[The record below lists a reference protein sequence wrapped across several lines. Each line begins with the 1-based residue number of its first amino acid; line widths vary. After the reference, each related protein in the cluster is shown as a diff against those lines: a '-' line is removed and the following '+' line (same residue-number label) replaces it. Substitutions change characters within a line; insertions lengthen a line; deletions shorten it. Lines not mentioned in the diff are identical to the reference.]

1 MQFLDD
7 ILIGSGEKSENLC
20 QIITLPSSRPHNIEC
35 IQDSENQL
43 SFKWDEPLKIAPDVE
58 VDNYNFKLVKGKT
71 HHELTAE
78 ATTTELSTESS
89 KQPESNMGGPI
100 PTTAVPNSRLNPIPI
115 PETYSPERPK
125 IFSRFLEFL
134 DFLSFARR
142 KKENVV
148 RISKEATTGKNV
160 DGKKFVNTFDTIIQF
175 FISTFNYF

>member
-7 ILIGSGEKSENLC
+7 VLIGSGEKSENLC

-43 SFKWDEPLKIAPDVE
+43 TFKWDEPLKVAPDVE

-78 ATTTELSTESS
+78 TTTTEHSTESS

-100 PTTAVPNSRLNPIPI
+100 PTTTVPNSRLNPIPI
-115 PETYSPERPK
+115 PETYSPEQPK

-142 KKENVV
+142 KKENVL
-148 RISKEATTGKNV
+148 RISAKNI
-160 DGKKFVNTFDTIIQF
+160 DGTKLDIK
-175 FISTFNYF
+175 Y